1 MTKRMKKIFEEG
13 YAYPEFL
20 IRMLRRFQMD
30 CEYYLGASNG
40 CSEHLWSGNVTDHID
55 DMKALYESIKKPLWI
70 TMEEIEN
77 YEKKM
82 IEKQAIVNFKKVT
95 DRYFELNYK
104 KQDIIEKRVLN
115 YLYDILQEYSIKA
128 DILDIILIGSRSRGL
143 ENKSSDL
150 DIIVLYK
157 GDINEDDFFNL
168 LSKHP
173 YYIDNVLV
181 DFNPKN
187 QEKIDINSWLQE
199 EDNYLTKKSIL
210 QRVEYRILPLNYNR
224 PVNLVCKE
232 YLTIFYGYIYKIDQG
247 YKYLSFEDLSRY
259 KISFEELDKAAYSNS
274 DKEFFEEELTGVLD
288 RLLFDDIEFSLSD
301 NSLHVLSN
309 NQMKYGASILL
320 YKDYFRKLA
329 NRLDSNLYILPSSI
343 HEVLAFPEP
352 FPDEKMI
359 KELKNMVHEI
369 NQTEVRADEVLSN
382 HIFLYL
388 KDIDDILVF

>member
-1 MTKRMKKIFEEG
+1 MSKRMKKIFEEG

-30 CEYYLGASNG
+30 CDYYLGASNG
-40 CSEHLWSGNVTDHID
+40 CSEHLWSGNVTDHIE
-55 DMKALYESIKKPLWI
+55 DMKALYNKIKEPLWI
-70 TMEEIEN
+70 TMEEIEE
-77 YEKKM
+77 YERKM
-82 IEKQAIVNFKKVT
+82 IEKQAIVEFKKVT
-95 DRYFELNYK
+95 DHYFELNYK

-320 YKDYFRKLA
+320 YKDYFRNLA